1 MQFQALISFF
11 FAYIAFVQAAPVQLP
26 TGTPINGVEIPEVAV
41 PNAVRDLGAVSA
53 PLDVE
58 GLVGQA
64 GKVSTP
70 VEVPVVPRSEP
81 TATGHGRLPEVVPVT
96 DEKTIL
102 AGLPETGVNTIVR
115 KRQDLKLDEVPAGD
129 AINTVSQL
137 PGAVVED
144 VSSAGRRQLDSVS
157 PDDLVIPTIP
167 TLHDVAERQL
177 QTPDVPNA
185 STVEGAPV
193 APIPPILDSEVPA
206 VTPAITPPVEVR
218 QVDVPDL
225 ASVGENLPPAPGLNK
240 VVERQADILPAV
252 VPAPAFPSVDTISP
266 SLVPEA
272 KTDDADIILEVV
284 PSLETRRVA
293 VGEPIV
299 GLPAPEVTT
308 PFTPLLPTN

>member
-26 TGTPINGVEIPEVAV
+26 TGSPINGVEFPEVAV

-58 GLVGQA
+58 GLIGEV

-70 VEVPVVPRSEP
+70 VEVSVVPRSEP
-81 TATGHGRLPEVVPVT
+81 TAIGRHPEVVPVT
-96 DEKTIL
+96 DKKTII
-102 AGLPETGVNTIVR
+102 AGLPETGTNTIVR

-144 VSSAGRRQLDSVS
+144 VTSAGRRQLDSVS
-157 PDDLVIPTIP
+157 PDDLVILTIP
-167 TLHDVAERQL
+167 TLNDVAERQL
-177 QTPDVPNA
+177 QTPDVPNV

-193 APIPPILDSEVPA
+193 APALPVLNSEVPPVA
-206 VTPAITPPVEVR
+206 LPVEVR
-218 QVDVPDL
+218 QVDAPDL
-225 ASVGENLPPAPGLNK
+225 ASAGENLPPTPGL
-240 VVERQADILPAV
+240 ETPDILPAA
-252 VPAPAFPSVDTISP
+252 VPEPAFPSVDTISP

-272 KTDDADIILEVV
+272 KREVVDILPDVV

-293 VGEPIV
+293 VGEPPV
-299 GLPAPEVTT
+299 ELPAPEVTT
-308 PFTPLLPTN
+308 PFTPSLPAN